1 MLYADY
7 FTDEPLHLEAVFRRR
22 FGMRRDLFLKIM
34 YAIRNL
40 DLYFRCKPDCTDM
53 IGFSSLQK
61 CTVAMRLLACGA
73 PGGNADDY
81 LCMAES
87 TVIDCLYKFCRT
99 IIAVFGELYL
109 ISPTTQDTERIL
121 AIKAASGFPVIL
133 GNSNNNINI
142 LQCSPVFAKLV
153 EGHAPSVNY
162 EVSVRHYNKGYYLAD
177 GIYPTWSTFVKMILS
192 PKLPKEVRFAKEQEA
207 ARKDVKRVSRS
218 FSALVC
224 QSPARV
230 AAVLHRT
237 IDIVSVYN
245 TMACTSSSSTA

>member
-1 MLYADY
+1 LEEEKASAAEDEEHMMILASLASLYAERNSKPQRGGSASGRQKAKARQHLEGYIMLYADY

-133 GNSNNNINI
+133 GSIDCMHWRWENF
-142 LQCSPVFAKLV
+142 PFAWQ
-153 EGHAPSVNY
+153 GRGSG
-162 EVSVRHYNKGYYLAD
+162 R
-177 GIYPTWSTFVKMILS
+177 
-192 PKLPKEVRFAKEQEA
+192 
-207 ARKDVKRVSRS
+207 
-218 FSALVC
+218 
-224 QSPARV
+224 
-230 AAVLHRT
+230 
-237 IDIVSVYN
+237 
-245 TMACTSSSSTA
+245 